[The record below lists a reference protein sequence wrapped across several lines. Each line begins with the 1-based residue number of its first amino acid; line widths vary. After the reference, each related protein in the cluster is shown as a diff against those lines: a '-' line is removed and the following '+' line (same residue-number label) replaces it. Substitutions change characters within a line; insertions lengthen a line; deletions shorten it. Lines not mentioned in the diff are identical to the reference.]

1 METSISNDWLPV
13 YKALASPVRL
23 KIIQL
28 LAKKSSKY
36 YFTGYSIRHQ
46 RNYYC

>member
-28 LAKKSSKY
+28 LAKKLKVLL
-36 YFTGYSIRHQ
+36 HWLL
-46 RNYYC
+46 N